1 MVDMYD
7 LLILKKVTKN
17 LFYILY
23 LNLQKK
29 LKKNKHYKSK

>member
-1 MVDMYD
+1 MYD

-23 LNLQKK
+23 LNLHEKFKQ
-29 LKKNKHYKSK
+29 NKHYKSK